1 MLLSRRS
8 SARGGKDGQEMEP
21 AGSQARSKGG
31 TKRKQPSPSSQL
43 WVALSLL
50 ASPRTLPSP
59 SRLNSCLTLD
69 GDSVSV
75 YFVSGCRLVK
85 RMSRVLVPSTHVEDG
100 GFDQSLQLPAMATRC
115 ASFLSNGASLRASKM
130 FCSTRSHRRH
140 APFFR
145 RFHPAE
151 TKPPKRARSFSTSSH
166 TEGNVL
172 SPRGAASAGY
182 FPSQSLPG
190 LSLPLN

>member
-1 MLLSRRS
+1 MCFYKPAVCFYKSAGDCPLPPRRTLLIRWN
-8 SARGGKDGQEMEP
+8 
-21 AGSQARSKGG
+21 QARRVGG
-31 TKRKQPSPSSQL
+31 HSCSCHPGAAPGTGRTAKK
-43 WVALSLL
+43 WSLL
-50 ASPRTLPSP
+50 VRRHHRREGR
-59 SRLNSCLTLD
+59 RLSSL
-69 GDSVSV
+69 
-75 YFVSGCRLVK
+75 RLLRRPVK
-85 RMSRVLVPSTHVEDG
+85 HLSRVLVPSTHVEDG
-100 GFDQSLQLPAMATRC
+100 GFDQSLQLPAMATRW

-172 SPRGAASAGY
+172 SPRGPASAGY
-182 FPSQSLPG
+182 VPSQSLPG
-190 LSLPLN
+190 LSQPLR